1 MSTFEKKAKL
11 VENQYRPIPFWSW
24 NDRLTT
30 DETVHQIRDMNM
42 AGIGGYFMHS
52 RGGLITEYMG
62 EEWHDNIRAA
72 IDQGELL
79 EMRPWIYDE
88 DGWPSGFGGGI
99 VSGMGEEYQLK
110 YLRIEKSSESNPHTI
125 THNGEYHL
133 YYDVNRFYVDMLDPK
148 VVKLFLD
155 SIYEN
160 YSKIYGTD
168 FEGFFTDEPQVAR
181 FDMPWSLTL
190 PSEYQKKY
198 GDDLLPHLHELFYP
212 EGDYK
217 TTRFRFWK
225 LITDLFSEHCMKQ
238 MYDYCHE
245 REVKLTGHL
254 LCEET
259 LTTQILSNGAIMPHY
274 EYFDI
279 PGMDWLGRPIKK
291 SLTPWQVSAV
301 AHQLGKSQVLSETF
315 AGCGHNVGH
324 DELKALF
331 EWQMVHGIT
340 LLCQHLAGYSMRG
353 LRKRDYP
360 PALNYQSPWWN
371 DYRVFNDTVSRI
383 GKLLTDGEV
392 KYDTLLIHP
401 QSSAWVLYDYF
412 KNEGLDQLND
422 AFIAKIDAL
431 EAKHILFHLG
441 DETIMERHA
450 RVEGASIVIGTQR
463 YTRVVLPEGECYF
476 DSTEKLLLEY
486 IKNGGIVTTVDD
498 IPANP
503 IIDNPKITFT
513 ERVLGDEKLYYFVNT
528 NPTEELA
535 FVTRGN
541 RRIIA
546 ETGDAVDFDGYYKFA
561 PYESILVCDD
571 GASPAREKT
580 PYVAPA
586 ESPVL
591 DLSGEWNV
599 KSTTPNA
606 MTLDICDYWFDGE
619 LIEEDGYVLSV
630 MQKALALERPV
641 HISMRFKIDAD
652 FVPQNIN
659 FVCETPELYTI
670 TCNGKKLAGKD
681 EGYLY
686 DRSFRKI
693 DLEGSFKLGRNIIEL
708 EIDFKQNPMV
718 YEKARQAYLFEVEK
732 NRFKCDTE
740 IEACYLCG
748 DFGVE
753 YDGEWT
759 KVEHNAALADRR
771 FRIVEPRKTV
781 ELMNLE
787 RQGYLFFA
795 GSLTLSKKI
804 TAKKGDNLKI
814 KFKKYGVNVVE
825 IKVNGNSVKK
835 ILWAPYEAE
844 LGNFLVDGEN
854 EIEITLTNNLRNL
867 LGPLHSG
874 EELLWFRPGAFQ
886 KEPSFWNKEPV
897 WFDNYCFVEVG
908 LTN

>member
-1 MSTFEKKAKL
+1 MSKLFDNFKVVEEK
-11 VENQYRPIPFWSW
+11 YRPIPFWSW
-24 NDRLTT
+24 NEKLRV
-30 DETVHQIRDMNM
+30 DETVRQIEDMHE

-52 RGGLITEYMG
+52 RGGLQTEYMG

-72 IDQGELL
+72 IDCGKREG
-79 EMRPWIYDE
+79 MRPWVYDE

-110 YLRIEKSSESNPHTI
+110 YLRIEKSDRTFEHTI
-125 THNGEYHL
+125 CHNGEYHL

-155 SIYEN
+155 SIYKE
-160 YSKIYGTD
+160 YSRIYGTE

-190 PSEYQKKY
+190 PEEYKKKY
-198 GDDLLPHLHELFYP
+198 GDDLLPHLHELFYA

-225 LITDLFSEHCMKQ
+225 LITDLFSENCMKQ
-238 MYDYCHE
+238 MYDYCHDLD
-245 REVKLTGHL
+245 VKLTGHL

-259 LTTQILSNGAIMPHY
+259 LATQTLSNGAIMPHY

-279 PGMDWLGRPIKK
+279 PGMDWLGRPIKR

-301 AHQLGKSQVLSETF
+301 AHQLGKEQVLSETF

-324 DELKALF
+324 NELKALF

-360 PALNYQSPWWN
+360 PALNYQSPWWK
-371 DYRVFNDTVSRI
+371 DYKIFNDSVSRV
-383 GKLLTDGEV
+383 GKVLTEGKVEF
-392 KYDTLLIHP
+392 DTLLIHP

-412 KNEGLDQLND
+412 KNEGLEELND
-422 AFIAKIDAL
+422 EFIDMINAL

-441 DETIMERHA
+441 DETIIERHA
-450 RVEGASIVIGTQR
+450 RVDGASIVIGTQR
-463 YTRVVLPEGECYF
+463 YTKVILPPGECYF
-476 DSTEKLLLEY
+476 DSTEKLLSEY
-486 IKNGGIVTTVDD
+486 CANGGIITSVED
-498 IPANP
+498 IEKNP
-503 IIDNPKITFT
+503 VIDNPKITFT
-513 ERVLGDEKLYYFVNT
+513 ERSFGEEKIYYFVNT

-535 FVTRGN
+535 FVPCGSK
-541 RRIIA
+541 RIVV
-546 ETGDAVDFDGYYKFA
+546 ETGESVDFDGYYKFA
-561 PYESILVCDD
+561 PYESILVWYD
-571 GASPAREKT
+571 GKSPAREKRSYIE
-580 PYVAPA
+580 PE

-591 DLSGEWNV
+591 DLSGKWDL
-599 KSTTPNA
+599 KSATPNA

-619 LIEEDGYVLSV
+619 LIEENGFILSV

-641 HISMRFKIDAD
+641 HVRMRFKVTAEYVPAD
-652 FVPQNIN
+652 LK
-659 FVCETPELYTI
+659 FVCETPELFKI
-670 TCNGKKLAGKD
+670 SCNGKKLKGKD
-681 EGYLY
+681 LGYLY
-686 DRSFRKI
+686 DRSFRLI
-693 DLEGSFKLGRNIIEL
+693 DLEDSFRVGENEIEL
-708 EIDFKQNPMV
+708 EIDYKQDPEV
-718 YEKARQAYLFEVEK
+718 YEKVRQAYLFEVEK
-732 NRFKCDTE
+732 NRFKCNTE

-748 DFGVE
+748 SFGVRM
-753 YDGEWT
+753 DGSWEP
-759 KVEHNAALADRR
+759 VEHDAALASGR
-771 FRIVEPRKTV
+771 FVMVEPQRKL
-781 ELMNLE
+781 ELAHLE

-795 GSLTLSKKI
+795 GTLTLGREI
-804 TAKKGDNLKI
+804 EAKKGDRLKI
-814 KFKKYGVNVVE
+814 KFEKYGTNVVE
-825 IKVNGNSVKK
+825 IKVNGESVKK

-844 LGNFLVDGEN
+844 LGEYLKDGKN
-854 EIEITLTNNLRNL
+854 TVEICLTNNLRNL

-897 WFDNYCFVEVG
+897 WYDSYCFVEFG
-908 LTN
+908 LK

>member
-1 MSTFEKKAKL
+1 MSTFEKKAKF
-11 VENQYRPIPFWSW
+11 VENQFRPIPFWSW

-62 EEWHDNIRAA
+62 DEWHDNIRAA
-72 IDQGELL
+72 INQGELL

-110 YLRIEKSSESNPHTI
+110 YLRIEKSSDSNPHTI
-125 THNGEYHL
+125 CHNGEYHL

-155 SIYEN
+155 SIYET

-181 FDMPWSLTL
+181 FDMPWSLTI
-190 PSEYQKKY
+190 PNEFKKKY
-198 GDDLLPHLHELFYP
+198 GYDLLPHLHELFYP

-217 TTRFRFWK
+217 NTRFRFWK
-225 LITDLFSEHCMKQ
+225 LITDLFSENCMKQ

-301 AHQLGKSQVLSETF
+301 AHQLGKPQVLSETF

-360 PALNYQSPWWN
+360 PALNYQSPWWS

-383 GKLLTDGEV
+383 GKLLTEGEV

-412 KNEGLDQLND
+412 KNEGLDELND

-463 YTRVVLPEGECYF
+463 
-476 DSTEKLLLEY
+476 
-486 IKNGGIVTTVDD
+486 
-498 IPANP
+498 
-503 IIDNPKITFT
+503 
-513 ERVLGDEKLYYFVNT
+513 
-528 NPTEELA
+528 
-535 FVTRGN
+535 
-541 RRIIA
+541 
-546 ETGDAVDFDGYYKFA
+546 
-561 PYESILVCDD
+561 
-571 GASPAREKT
+571 
-580 PYVAPA
+580 
-586 ESPVL
+586 
-591 DLSGEWNV
+591 
-599 KSTTPNA
+599 
-606 MTLDICDYWFDGE
+606 
-619 LIEEDGYVLSV
+619 
-630 MQKALALERPV
+630 
-641 HISMRFKIDAD
+641 
-652 FVPQNIN
+652 
-659 FVCETPELYTI
+659 
-670 TCNGKKLAGKD
+670 
-681 EGYLY
+681 
-686 DRSFRKI
+686 
-693 DLEGSFKLGRNIIEL
+693 
-708 EIDFKQNPMV
+708 
-718 YEKARQAYLFEVEK
+718 
-732 NRFKCDTE
+732 
-740 IEACYLCG
+740 
-748 DFGVE
+748 
-753 YDGEWT
+753 
-759 KVEHNAALADRR
+759 
-771 FRIVEPRKTV
+771 
-781 ELMNLE
+781 
-787 RQGYLFFA
+787 
-795 GSLTLSKKI
+795 
-804 TAKKGDNLKI
+804 
-814 KFKKYGVNVVE
+814 
-825 IKVNGNSVKK
+825 
-835 ILWAPYEAE
+835 
-844 LGNFLVDGEN
+844 
-854 EIEITLTNNLRNL
+854 
-867 LGPLHSG
+867 
-874 EELLWFRPGAFQ
+874 
-886 KEPSFWNKEPV
+886 
-897 WFDNYCFVEVG
+897 
-908 LTN
+908 